1 LNNSEKINETCGK
14 FSCSLRSVC
23 LGQCDV
29 TSFSFLTRK
38 EFRPCYGKLS
48 VLASVFASVPTLAL
62 TATATLQKKEE
73 IVQSLGLIDPVSV
86 EINPDRANIFFA
98 ACSRPN
104 QGDTKLEPILG
115 PLADELIE
123 KRNNFPLTLIYG
135 NLATIAE
142 CYVYFSNRMGPLQY
156 EPIGAAPIGKNR
168 MFTQFHA
175 QYPDHERERIVLEL
189 VEGKSKLRLMFVTVA
204 FGLGVD
210 VRDIRR
216 IIHIGVPYTL
226 EEYFQEAG
234 RCGRDG
240 LPGNATIYFNS
251 FDIST
256 AKRSLSQAM
265 RDYVKSDKCKREM
278 ILSYFGYKPPTRKG
292 PDHLCC
298 DFHKS
303 QCQCD
308 DCVLASAAQSLELK
322 ETTQYQSSATPQFDE
337 PTTVLNAEQ
346 KAELRDEL
354 IEFRQSLHGS
364 GKTCLGSI
372 SLASGF
378 GMSLVDLIVAHANEL
393 TSVKKIMEQ
402 LPIFDEQHALRIFE
416 IVQKHLNPQV

>member
-1 LNNSEKINETCGK
+1 M
-14 FSCSLRSVC
+14 FSHL
-23 LGQCDV
+23 
-29 TSFSFLTRK
+29 FTRK
-38 EFRPCYGKLS
+38 EFRPCYGKLGL
-48 VLASVFASVPTLAL
+48 LASVFSSIPSLAL

-73 IVQSLGLIDPVSV
+73 IVQSLGLLDPSSV
-86 EINPDRANIFFA
+86 EINPDRPNIFFA

-104 QGDTKLEPILG
+104 QGDTKLEAILG

-123 KRNNFPLTLIYG
+123 KRSTFPLTLIYG
-135 NLATIAE
+135 NLATVAE
-142 CYVYFSNRMGPLQY
+142 CFIYFSKRMGPLQY
-156 EPIGAAPIGKNR
+156 EPIGAAPIAKNR
-168 MFTQFHA
+168 MFSQFHA
-175 QYPDHERERIVLEL
+175 QYPDYERERIVLEL
-189 VEGKSKLRLMFVTVA
+189 VEGKSKLRLLFVTVA

-216 IIHIGVPYTL
+216 IIHVGVPYTL

-240 LPGNATIYFNS
+240 LQANATIYYNS

-256 AKRSLSQAM
+256 AKKNMSQSM
-265 RDYVKSDKCKREM
+265 RDYVKSAKCKRQM

-298 DFHKS
+298 NFHQKH
-303 QCQCD
+303 CQCE
-308 DCVLASAAQSLELK
+308 DCLLASAAQTLELQ
-322 ETTQYQSSATPQFDE
+322 ETTQQQSTSLQIE
-337 PTTVLNAEQ
+337 
-346 KAELRDEL
+346 ELRAPYNNLNTEQEAKLREDL

-378 GMSLVDLIVAHANEL
+378 SMSLVDSVVLHANEL
-393 TSVKKIMEQ
+393 TSVREIQEQ
-402 LPIFDEQHALRIFE
+402 LPIFDEQHAVAIFT
-416 IVQKHLNPQV
+416 IVQKHLTP